1 MDKLLQRVVSL
12 LLTVAMLF
20 SFVPGTV
27 FAESGAESEIH
38 KLTSAD
44 ELVTGQYVLLCENGQ
59 AVGVLDGTW
68 LTAAG
73 TDEAAILSGPD
84 AALVWTLDV
93 NSDGVS
99 LTDSN
104 GVTVAPKGGNT
115 NGIQAGDYRWAVTF
129 ENGAFQFSGVG
140 EDTTRLASNTGS
152 DNKFRA
158 YKNDTING
166 NPNGYPSNFTLYQVP
181 AGSVTPE
188 PDPETPVSIT
198 IAEALAA
205 ASGTADLRVTG
216 VVTLVD
222 GQNIYLQ
229 DTTGAICAR
238 GAADGI
244 ALGDTVTA
252 TGTRGDYNGL
262 PQLNNATFEK
272 GEGMTLEAKTTTI
285 DALTTADICTYVK
298 LEHLTVTEVYDNNG
312 AYSQPNITVTDGT
325 NTIQIYKA
333 VVDKQQDGS
342 WAVAVDDTIT
352 VSAAVSVYNTT
363 LQLRNTN
370 ANEIVKESGQP
381 VEPQGPIADGD
392 RVVIYNPAYNK
403 ALSATYNGFYNN
415 GTDVTLSDGQLTG
428 FSEAD
433 VWTVKDNGDGSFSF
447 AYNGQNIGMGDSFSS
462 MPLGEKND
470 RWVLEEAGD
479 GLYYIKNTV
488 RNSYME
494 WYADKNNWSSYGKIG
509 AGSEGLFALTF
520 YKVTGEIPDPEPGQ
534 GALEDGDQVVIYNLS
549 AKGVLAGPDG
559 NETSPSIL
567 SAPATEAE
575 TITEISNGARVFT
588 VEKNGDYYRFK
599 TEYDGYLCSNGTGN
613 NAFYSQ
619 QASEDADWTLAEYN
633 GGYTLE
639 SRTAK
644 FNGKYSQF
652 LEYFSS
658 SYKTYSM
665 NKVTDKDIFTF
676 RFYPVAASVS
686 VTKGVVNMPKVD
698 FGTPTDAN
706 VGMDY
711 SLFFAVDSVFGVQ
724 SIQASY
730 EGKTQEPKLDEAGYS
745 ITIPAAELTEEKTI
759 QVTVSGTDKEGVAF
773 EGTVSIQ
780 VKDEPVITEVFPA
793 ANSQTGEELRPQI
806 GVKFANAGK
815 NPSVTMTVNGEEV
828 SPKVEADQAVYTPD
842 ADLAQGRTSV
852 TVKLETETG
861 KTVERSWNFTV
872 GEAEYQ
878 LYFGQL
884 HSHTNYSDG
893 SGTLQDALNYVKNL
907 HDNEQVDFVAFTD
920 HSNYFDKSGE
930 ANPEGALYDM
940 SLATEYSRQLW
951 AEYKNT
957 VAEFNASQSDVLALA
972 GFEMTWSGGPGHMNT
987 FNTPGIVSRNNT
999 TLNNKTGDAGLQAY
1013 YKLLSQPEGVDAIS
1027 QFNHPGTTFGTF
1039 ADFAY
1044 YDAVIDSRVY
1054 LLEVGNGEGAI
1065 GSGGYFPS
1073 YQYYTMA
1080 LDKGWHVAPTNNQD
1094 NHKGKWGN
1102 ANDARD
1108 VILADA
1114 LTEESIY
1121 EAIRAYRVYA
1131 SEDKNLEISYA
1142 LNDQVMGSIIEEV
1155 PETVE
1160 IDVSVYDPDTS
1171 DSISKV
1177 EVVVNSGTVA
1187 HSWTPAEIASGTMEC
1202 AIPADYSYYFI
1213 RVTQGDGD
1221 VAVTAPVWVGETMKL
1236 GVSSVECGTATPVTG
1251 EALTLTTSLFN
1262 SELSAAAIKSVTYS
1276 CDGQVLD
1283 TQKDLGTLDASSTK
1297 EVKWDYTPT
1306 VARVM
1311 TITVAVELEV
1321 DGISYTYT
1329 KDISLDVQDA
1339 SKLVYIGIDASHYNE
1354 YVAGNYKDSMGN
1366 FGALAA
1372 DYSVRTV
1379 QLNTSEQLLEACANE
1394 GGKYKALILTA
1405 PSRRDGNALRDPY
1418 ATYSD
1423 EEIQAIQKFNAAGG
1437 VVVLAG
1443 WSDYYE
1449 SYAAFDAADHMAAQ
1463 QNKVLEALGS
1473 SLRIGD
1479 DATND
1484 DTLNGGQTQR
1494 LYFSTYNWDSFLM
1507 DGVEYD
1513 AEHPNDNMYSQL
1525 FSQYGG
1531 ASVYVVDENGN
1542 PTSELPATVSPV
1554 VYGHATTYS
1563 TDSDKDGLGGEA
1575 MPKYPVAEG
1584 DNRLMVLASE
1594 QLEGKGMILVS
1605 GAAFMSNFE
1614 VQAEV
1619 EDSSA
1624 EKNYSNYNICAN
1636 LVSSL
1641 NPVEISPI
1649 AQVQA
1654 EELEGVK
1661 FTIEGVV
1668 TSNASG
1674 YDKNTAFFDCI
1685 YLQDDTA
1692 GVNAFP
1698 VAGNYKV
1705 GDVVR
1710 ITGTTSSYQGE
1721 RQINVMQ
1728 IEKIGEQSA
1737 PAPKQ
1742 ITASQLNDGSVLGSL
1757 VTLKGTVESFAKENG
1772 LVQTIMVKDAAGN
1785 LGRVFIDGY
1794 IDTAED
1800 VKDLEEGCEITVTG
1814 LASYDNTFNAPEGP
1828 FPRIRVRDRSDV
1840 ICTAS
1845 QQPETS
1851 PKPEETPKPGTDLA
1865 LDIQQGIVNVPEAL
1879 KNTAFNTAEK
1889 IKNELYRVAATVLS
1903 GLKAENMLVYDIT
1916 LMTRNALGQW
1926 VPVDPANFPKDGVV
1940 VELPYPAGTSRD
1952 THDFVVTHMFTEE
1965 RDGHKPGDVE
1975 TLQVYETETGIRF
1988 VVKSLSPIGLSWKVT
2003 EKADGGQGSGGSSG
2017 GSTNAPAATP
2027 VPVITGGAQT
2037 GDSNVILVAGAVVV
2051 LAVAAL
2057 AALEVSR
2064 RTRNAQQNKTK

>member
-44 ELVTGQYVLLCENGQ
+44 ELVNGQYVLLCENGQ

-73 TDEAAILSGPD
+73 TDEVAILSGPD

-158 YKNDTING
+158 YKNDTINE

-205 ASGTADLRVTG
+205 PSGTADLRVTG

-238 GAADGI
+238 GTADGI

-272 GEGMTLEAKTTTI
+272 GEGMMLEAKTTTI
-285 DALTTADICTYVK
+285 DALTTADICSYVK

-312 AYSQPNITVTDGT
+312 VYAQPNITVTDGT

-352 VSAAVSVYNTT
+352 VSAAVSVHNTT

-470 RWVLEEAGD
+470 RWVLEEASD

-494 WYADKNNWSSYGKIG
+494 WYADKNNWNSYGKIG
-509 AGSEGLFALTF
+509 AGSEGLFALAF

-559 NETSPSIL
+559 NETSPSLL

-575 TITEISNGARVFT
+575 TITEIS
-588 VEKNGDYYRFK
+588 
-599 TEYDGYLCSNGTGN
+599 
-613 NAFYSQ
+613 
-619 QASEDADWTLAEYN
+619 
-633 GGYTLE
+633 
-639 SRTAK
+639 
-644 FNGKYSQF
+644 
-652 LEYFSS
+652 
-658 SYKTYSM
+658 
-665 NKVTDKDIFTF
+665 
-676 RFYPVAASVS
+676 
-686 VTKGVVNMPKVD
+686 
-698 FGTPTDAN
+698 
-706 VGMDY
+706 
-711 SLFFAVDSVFGVQ
+711 
-724 SIQASY
+724 
-730 EGKTQEPKLDEAGYS
+730 
-745 ITIPAAELTEEKTI
+745 
-759 QVTVSGTDKEGVAF
+759 
-773 EGTVSIQ
+773 
-780 VKDEPVITEVFPA
+780 
-793 ANSQTGEELRPQI
+793 
-806 GVKFANAGK
+806 
-815 NPSVTMTVNGEEV
+815 
-828 SPKVEADQAVYTPD
+828 
-842 ADLAQGRTSV
+842 
-852 TVKLETETG
+852 
-861 KTVERSWNFTV
+861 
-872 GEAEYQ
+872 
-878 LYFGQL
+878 
-884 HSHTNYSDG
+884 
-893 SGTLQDALNYVKNL
+893 
-907 HDNEQVDFVAFTD
+907 
-920 HSNYFDKSGE
+920 
-930 ANPEGALYDM
+930 
-940 SLATEYSRQLW
+940 
-951 AEYKNT
+951 
-957 VAEFNASQSDVLALA
+957 
-972 GFEMTWSGGPGHMNT
+972 
-987 FNTPGIVSRNNT
+987 
-999 TLNNKTGDAGLQAY
+999 
-1013 YKLLSQPEGVDAIS
+1013 
-1027 QFNHPGTTFGTF
+1027 
-1039 ADFAY
+1039 
-1044 YDAVIDSRVY
+1044 
-1054 LLEVGNGEGAI
+1054 NGEGAI

-1131 SEDKNLEISYA
+1131 SEDKNLEISYT

-1262 SELSAAAIKSVTYS
+1262 SELSAATIKSVTYS

-1619 EDSSA
+1619 EDSAS

-1641 NPVEISPI
+1641 NPVEISSI

-1865 LDIQQGIVNVPEAL
+1865 LDIQQGIVNVPESL

-1975 TLQVYETETGIRF
+1975 TLQVYETKTGIRF

-2003 EKADGGQGSGGSSG
+2003 EKADGGQGSGGS
-2017 GSTNAPAATP
+2017 TNAPAATP

-2037 GDSNVILVAGAVVV
+2037 GDSNVMLVAGAVVV

-2057 AALEVSR
+2057 AALEISR
-2064 RTRNAQQNKTK
+2064 RIRNVQQNKTK

>member
-44 ELVTGQYVLLCENGQ
+44 ELVNGQYVLLCENGQ

-73 TDEAAILSGPD
+73 TDEVAILSGPD

-158 YKNDTING
+158 YKNDTINE

-205 ASGTADLRVTG
+205 PSGTADLRVTG

-238 GAADGI
+238 GTADGI

-272 GEGMTLEAKTTTI
+272 GEGMMLEAKTTTI
-285 DALTTADICTYVK
+285 DALTTADICSYVK

-312 AYSQPNITVTDGT
+312 VYAQPNITVTDGT

-352 VSAAVSVYNTT
+352 VSAAVSVHNTT

-470 RWVLEEAGD
+470 RWVLEEASD

-494 WYADKNNWSSYGKIG
+494 WYADKNNWNSYGKIG
-509 AGSEGLFALTF
+509 AGSEGLFALAF

-559 NETSPSIL
+559 NETSPSLL

-575 TITEISNGARVFT
+575 TITEIS
-588 VEKNGDYYRFK
+588 
-599 TEYDGYLCSNGTGN
+599 
-613 NAFYSQ
+613 
-619 QASEDADWTLAEYN
+619 
-633 GGYTLE
+633 
-639 SRTAK
+639 
-644 FNGKYSQF
+644 
-652 LEYFSS
+652 
-658 SYKTYSM
+658 
-665 NKVTDKDIFTF
+665 
-676 RFYPVAASVS
+676 
-686 VTKGVVNMPKVD
+686 
-698 FGTPTDAN
+698 
-706 VGMDY
+706 
-711 SLFFAVDSVFGVQ
+711 
-724 SIQASY
+724 
-730 EGKTQEPKLDEAGYS
+730 
-745 ITIPAAELTEEKTI
+745 
-759 QVTVSGTDKEGVAF
+759 
-773 EGTVSIQ
+773 
-780 VKDEPVITEVFPA
+780 
-793 ANSQTGEELRPQI
+793 
-806 GVKFANAGK
+806 
-815 NPSVTMTVNGEEV
+815 
-828 SPKVEADQAVYTPD
+828 
-842 ADLAQGRTSV
+842 
-852 TVKLETETG
+852 
-861 KTVERSWNFTV
+861 
-872 GEAEYQ
+872 
-878 LYFGQL
+878 
-884 HSHTNYSDG
+884 
-893 SGTLQDALNYVKNL
+893 
-907 HDNEQVDFVAFTD
+907 
-920 HSNYFDKSGE
+920 
-930 ANPEGALYDM
+930 
-940 SLATEYSRQLW
+940 
-951 AEYKNT
+951 
-957 VAEFNASQSDVLALA
+957 
-972 GFEMTWSGGPGHMNT
+972 
-987 FNTPGIVSRNNT
+987 
-999 TLNNKTGDAGLQAY
+999 
-1013 YKLLSQPEGVDAIS
+1013 
-1027 QFNHPGTTFGTF
+1027 
-1039 ADFAY
+1039 
-1044 YDAVIDSRVY
+1044 
-1054 LLEVGNGEGAI
+1054 NGEGAI

-1131 SEDKNLEISYA
+1131 SEDKNLEISYT

-1160 IDVSVYDPDTS
+1160 IDVSVYDPNTS

-1262 SELSAAAIKSVTYS
+1262 SELSAATIKSVTYS

-1619 EDSSA
+1619 EDSAS

-1641 NPVEISPI
+1641 NPVEISSI

-1865 LDIQQGIVNVPEAL
+1865 LDIQQGIVNVPESL

-1926 VPVDPANFPKDGVV
+1926 VPVNPANFPKDGVV

-1975 TLQVYETETGIRF
+1975 TMQVYETETGIRF

-2003 EKADGGQGSGGSSG
+2003 EKADGGQGSGGS
-2017 GSTNAPAATP
+2017 TNAPAATP

-2037 GDSNVILVAGAVVV
+2037 GDSNVMLVAGAVVV

-2057 AALEVSR
+2057 AALEISR
-2064 RTRNAQQNKTK
+2064 RTRNVQQNKTK

>member
-44 ELVTGQYVLLCENGQ
+44 ELVNGQYVLLCENGQ

-73 TDEAAILSGPD
+73 TDEVAILSGPD

-158 YKNDTING
+158 YKNDTINE

-205 ASGTADLRVTG
+205 PSGTADLRVTG

-229 DTTGAICAR
+229 DTTGASCAR
-238 GAADGI
+238 GTADGI

-272 GEGMTLEAKTTTI
+272 GEGMMLEAKTTTI
-285 DALTTADICTYVK
+285 DALTTADICSYVK

-312 AYSQPNITVTDGT
+312 VYAQPNITVTDGT

-352 VSAAVSVYNTT
+352 VSAAVSVHNTT

-470 RWVLEEAGD
+470 RWVLEEASD

-494 WYADKNNWSSYGKIG
+494 WYADKNNWNSYGKIG
-509 AGSEGLFALTF
+509 AGSEGLFALAF

-559 NETSPSIL
+559 NETSPSLL

-575 TITEISNGARVFT
+575 TITEIS
-588 VEKNGDYYRFK
+588 
-599 TEYDGYLCSNGTGN
+599 
-613 NAFYSQ
+613 
-619 QASEDADWTLAEYN
+619 
-633 GGYTLE
+633 
-639 SRTAK
+639 
-644 FNGKYSQF
+644 
-652 LEYFSS
+652 
-658 SYKTYSM
+658 
-665 NKVTDKDIFTF
+665 
-676 RFYPVAASVS
+676 
-686 VTKGVVNMPKVD
+686 
-698 FGTPTDAN
+698 
-706 VGMDY
+706 
-711 SLFFAVDSVFGVQ
+711 
-724 SIQASY
+724 
-730 EGKTQEPKLDEAGYS
+730 
-745 ITIPAAELTEEKTI
+745 
-759 QVTVSGTDKEGVAF
+759 
-773 EGTVSIQ
+773 
-780 VKDEPVITEVFPA
+780 
-793 ANSQTGEELRPQI
+793 
-806 GVKFANAGK
+806 
-815 NPSVTMTVNGEEV
+815 
-828 SPKVEADQAVYTPD
+828 
-842 ADLAQGRTSV
+842 
-852 TVKLETETG
+852 
-861 KTVERSWNFTV
+861 
-872 GEAEYQ
+872 
-878 LYFGQL
+878 
-884 HSHTNYSDG
+884 
-893 SGTLQDALNYVKNL
+893 
-907 HDNEQVDFVAFTD
+907 
-920 HSNYFDKSGE
+920 
-930 ANPEGALYDM
+930 
-940 SLATEYSRQLW
+940 
-951 AEYKNT
+951 
-957 VAEFNASQSDVLALA
+957 
-972 GFEMTWSGGPGHMNT
+972 
-987 FNTPGIVSRNNT
+987 
-999 TLNNKTGDAGLQAY
+999 
-1013 YKLLSQPEGVDAIS
+1013 
-1027 QFNHPGTTFGTF
+1027 
-1039 ADFAY
+1039 
-1044 YDAVIDSRVY
+1044 
-1054 LLEVGNGEGAI
+1054 NGEGAI

-1131 SEDKNLEISYA
+1131 SEDKNLEISYT

-1160 IDVSVYDPDTS
+1160 IDVSVYDPNTS

-1262 SELSAAAIKSVTYS
+1262 SELSAATIKSVTYS

-1619 EDSSA
+1619 EDSAS

-1641 NPVEISPI
+1641 NPVEISSI

-1865 LDIQQGIVNVPEAL
+1865 LDIQQGIVNVPESL

-1926 VPVDPANFPKDGVV
+1926 VPVNPANFPKDGVV

-1975 TLQVYETETGIRF
+1975 TMQVYETETGIRF

-2003 EKADGGQGSGGSSG
+2003 EKADGGQGSGGS
-2017 GSTNAPAATP
+2017 TNAPAATP

-2037 GDSNVILVAGAVVV
+2037 GDSNVMLVAGAVVV

-2057 AALEVSR
+2057 AALEISR
-2064 RTRNAQQNKTK
+2064 RTRNVQQNKTK

>member
-12 LLTVAMLF
+12 QLTVAMLF

-44 ELVTGQYVLLCENGQ
+44 ELVNGQYVLLCENGQ

-73 TDEAAILSGPD
+73 TDEVAILSGPD

-158 YKNDTING
+158 YKNDTINE

-205 ASGTADLRVTG
+205 PSGTADLRVTG

-238 GAADGI
+238 GTADGI

-272 GEGMTLEAKTTTI
+272 GEGMMLEAKTTTI
-285 DALTTADICTYVK
+285 DALTTADICSYVK

-312 AYSQPNITVTDGT
+312 VYAQPNITVTDGT

-352 VSAAVSVYNTT
+352 VSAAVSVHNTT

-470 RWVLEEAGD
+470 RWVLEEASD

-494 WYADKNNWSSYGKIG
+494 WYADKNNWNSYGKIG
-509 AGSEGLFALTF
+509 AGSEGLFALAF

-559 NETSPSIL
+559 NETSPSLL

-575 TITEISNGARVFT
+575 TITEIS
-588 VEKNGDYYRFK
+588 
-599 TEYDGYLCSNGTGN
+599 
-613 NAFYSQ
+613 
-619 QASEDADWTLAEYN
+619 
-633 GGYTLE
+633 
-639 SRTAK
+639 
-644 FNGKYSQF
+644 
-652 LEYFSS
+652 
-658 SYKTYSM
+658 
-665 NKVTDKDIFTF
+665 
-676 RFYPVAASVS
+676 
-686 VTKGVVNMPKVD
+686 
-698 FGTPTDAN
+698 
-706 VGMDY
+706 
-711 SLFFAVDSVFGVQ
+711 
-724 SIQASY
+724 
-730 EGKTQEPKLDEAGYS
+730 
-745 ITIPAAELTEEKTI
+745 
-759 QVTVSGTDKEGVAF
+759 
-773 EGTVSIQ
+773 
-780 VKDEPVITEVFPA
+780 
-793 ANSQTGEELRPQI
+793 
-806 GVKFANAGK
+806 
-815 NPSVTMTVNGEEV
+815 
-828 SPKVEADQAVYTPD
+828 
-842 ADLAQGRTSV
+842 
-852 TVKLETETG
+852 
-861 KTVERSWNFTV
+861 
-872 GEAEYQ
+872 
-878 LYFGQL
+878 
-884 HSHTNYSDG
+884 
-893 SGTLQDALNYVKNL
+893 
-907 HDNEQVDFVAFTD
+907 
-920 HSNYFDKSGE
+920 
-930 ANPEGALYDM
+930 
-940 SLATEYSRQLW
+940 
-951 AEYKNT
+951 
-957 VAEFNASQSDVLALA
+957 
-972 GFEMTWSGGPGHMNT
+972 
-987 FNTPGIVSRNNT
+987 
-999 TLNNKTGDAGLQAY
+999 
-1013 YKLLSQPEGVDAIS
+1013 
-1027 QFNHPGTTFGTF
+1027 
-1039 ADFAY
+1039 
-1044 YDAVIDSRVY
+1044 
-1054 LLEVGNGEGAI
+1054 NGEGAI

-1131 SEDKNLEISYA
+1131 SEDKNLEISYT

-1160 IDVSVYDPDTS
+1160 IDVSVYDPNTS

-1262 SELSAAAIKSVTYS
+1262 SELSAATIKSVTYS

-1619 EDSSA
+1619 EDSAS

-1641 NPVEISPI
+1641 NPVEISSI

-1865 LDIQQGIVNVPEAL
+1865 LDIQQGIVNVPESL

-1926 VPVDPANFPKDGVV
+1926 VPVNPANFPKDGVV

-1975 TLQVYETETGIRF
+1975 TMQVYETETGIRF

-2003 EKADGGQGSGGSSG
+2003 EKADGGQGSGGS
-2017 GSTNAPAATP
+2017 TNAPAATP

-2037 GDSNVILVAGAVVV
+2037 GDSNVMLVAGAVVV

-2057 AALEVSR
+2057 AALEISR
-2064 RTRNAQQNKTK
+2064 RTRNVQQNKTK